1 MAGIDKLGNGT
12 GYIYIT
18 EPDGATIVTNLANN
32 PLGREAA
39 LVDGLTSAPIG
50 GERLAQAALTITA
63 AAGTIDNITINAVS
77 IFDVTV
83 PIAGATTALQAAAT
97 VTAINA
103 YVSVPDYTAYAVDN
117 KVYINPMPGT
127 GSTVNGFAGAVMVT
141 GPTAATITD
150 MGGGA
155 PATGLWDAVLGRRY
169 YLDATSAAVEG
180 VVSGTEI
187 SRFIINRGQQASA
200 IQQQKTIVAGV
211 VTIDRDSNDMQ
222 VLIETEAMAA
232 TDDVRTIVETNGN
245 FQNGDRITFR
255 GVAVARV
262 TTFKTYSAGSDD
274 IYLRSGIDF
283 STGDATLAIT
293 LEYVIQGGILTGWR
307 EISRSAN
314 LPTVTNQSAAGIAI
328 AKQGREALTLVNT
341 GTVDNDIGKT
351 TSAYWIAISGPTALI
366 GNVIYQ
372 PDPTP
377 TFAYL
382 DGMEVIYE
390 YNSLAVTGGVNTITL
405 GTIVLTDAQATSGN
419 VMVLGKYTLGTLTW
433 SYRLIQTSE
442 GVTLANTTQLATK
455 EPGLGNPAADG
466 YVLSSTAAG
475 ARSWISNPNNSV
487 LYNTTANNGTTAIIT
502 EEILKTYSL
511 GAGVMDL
518 NGDELVVQAVYQT
531 EADAN
536 AKTMTVYFGVT
547 SVATITG
554 NFNAQTIIVNGTI
567 NRITSSTQSASFI
580 ISSYDTAT
588 GAWGSENSFYTLP
601 TENLALAVSVDFA
614 ATNGVANVDN
624 IISRQASVAIN
635 KFRS

>member
-1 MAGIDKLGNGT
+1 MAAIDKLGNGT

-77 IFDVTV
+77 IFDVMV

-169 YLDATSAAVEG
+169 YLDATSAAVDG
-180 VVSGTEI
+180 LVSGTEI

-255 GVAVARV
+255 GVAAARV

-314 LPTVTNQSAAGIAI
+314 LPTVAVQRVASVAIPVQGINSAAMP
-328 AKQGREALTLVNT
+328 TN
-341 GTVDNDIGKT
+341 GTVTFSPGTDKGYQIVTG
-351 TSAYWIAISGPTALI
+351 SPLLIAPVAYAAGGTPIAGDEFTLD
-366 GNVIYQ
+366 YQ
-372 PDPTP
+372 ATP
-377 TFAYL
+377 T
-382 DGMEVIYE
+382 
-390 YNSLAVTGGVNTITL
+390 LAGNT
-405 GTIVLTDAQATSGN
+405 
-419 VMVLGKYTLGTLTW
+419 
-433 SYRLIQTSE
+433 
-442 GVTLANTTQLATK
+442 VTLFGILLTATQAVGGRIIAHTKYDGAVWRPYINIDVETFDVATVTQVNAQ
-455 EPGLGNPAADG
+455 EPGLGNPPADG

-511 GAGVMDL
+511 GAGVVDL

-531 EADAN
+531 EADPN

-554 NFNAQTIIVNGTI
+554 NFNDQTIIVNGTI